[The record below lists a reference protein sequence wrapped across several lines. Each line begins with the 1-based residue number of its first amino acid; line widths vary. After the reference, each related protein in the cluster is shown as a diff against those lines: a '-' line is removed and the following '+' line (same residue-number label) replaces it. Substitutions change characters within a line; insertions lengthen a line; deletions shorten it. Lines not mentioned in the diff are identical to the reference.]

1 MKRIHRAS
9 ALANWENEG
18 GSVPADGRIDSSRLP
33 GSGRTAGPFA
43 VDELAQVTLDSIADA
58 VISTDIDSRIVY
70 MNSAAVELTG
80 WSLRQAADRPLV
92 EVLRIIDATTD
103 PVTPDPA
110 RRAMTEDRA
119 VSLAPNCI
127 LVRRDGSQVGIED
140 SAAPIHDRQ
149 GRMVG
154 AVIIFR
160 DVRFSHAMVDR
171 MLYLARHDLLTGQP
185 NRFALDEQFD
195 LARRTARRHG
205 WKIGVLFIDI
215 DRFKSVNDRFGHQI
229 GDELLVLVA
238 RCLAG
243 CLRETD
249 TLCRYGGDE
258 FVVLLGHIRQAGDAA
273 KVARKLQSCLADA
286 DLLPAHALSLSV
298 SIGVSVYPDDGADLG
313 SLLQKADGSM
323 FEGKKDSPLDPVLLP
338 GAP

>member
-1 MKRIHRAS
+1 M
-9 ALANWENEG
+9 ALSGLSGLAEER
-18 GSVPADGRIDSSRLP
+18 GRLRSIM
-33 GSGRTAGPFA
+33 GRTSK
-43 VDELAQVTLDSIADA
+43 DKR
-58 VISTDIDSRIVY
+58 DIYYRKAKEVGFRAR
-70 MNSAAVELTG
+70 SA
-80 WSLRQAADRPLV
+80 
-92 EVLRIIDATTD
+92 
-103 PVTPDPA
+103 
-110 RRAMTEDRA
+110 
-119 VSLAPNCI
+119 
-127 LVRRDGSQVGIED
+127 
-140 SAAPIHDRQ
+140 
-149 GRMVG
+149 
-154 AVIIFR
+154 FK
-160 DVRFSHAMVDR
+160 
-171 MLYLARHDLLTGQP
+171 LLQ
-185 NRFALDEQFD
+185 LDEQFD